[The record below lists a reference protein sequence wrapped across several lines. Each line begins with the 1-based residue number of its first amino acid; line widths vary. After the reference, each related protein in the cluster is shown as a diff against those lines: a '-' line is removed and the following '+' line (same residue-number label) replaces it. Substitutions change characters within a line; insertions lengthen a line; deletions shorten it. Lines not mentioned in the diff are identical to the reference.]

1 MMALLTSEMG
11 SMSQVSY
18 GFTDCLDL
26 KNMGLVM
33 PLVVNGRTNTY
44 IQVYFIKINQ
54 RVNMLHDVL

>member
-1 MMALLTSEMG
+1 MALLTSEIG
-11 SMSQVSY
+11 SVSQVSD

-26 KNMGLVM
+26 KDMRLVM

-44 IQVYFIKINQ
+44 IQVYLRKINQ